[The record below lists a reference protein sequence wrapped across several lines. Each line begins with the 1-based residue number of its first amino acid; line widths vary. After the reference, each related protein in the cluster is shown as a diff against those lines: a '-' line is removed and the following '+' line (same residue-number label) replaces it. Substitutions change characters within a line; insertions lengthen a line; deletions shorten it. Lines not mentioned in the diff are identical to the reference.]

1 MWFEDMAS
9 RFLLSIIQE
18 IVQKKQKRNNN
29 YQLTPKLLEKL
40 LRA

>member
-1 MWFEDMAS
+1 MAS

-18 IVQKKQKRNNN
+18 IVQKKKKRNNN